1 MVKIAVRN
9 EIVIIKDS
17 FIKSRLVKFIALYT
31 PKLHAASNT
40 GIPVKRENVILNFL
54 LIPKKRMA
62 VITVPERL
70 IPGIKA
76 NI

>member
-1 MVKIAVRN
+1 M
-9 EIVIIKDS
+9 
-17 FIKSRLVKFIALYT
+17 
-31 PKLHAASNT
+31 PKTHAANNI
-40 GIPVKRENVILNFL
+40 GIPVKREKVILNFL
-54 LIPKKRMA
+54 LIPKKRIA